1 MSDKVAS
8 AFNPKVFT
16 PGGKVD
22 WLYNWHLN
30 KKGVFKSIP
39 SFYGMQWGED
49 EIKSLCKKFKK
60 SGSDTLLGFNEPDNA
75 GQANLTPEKAASLWK
90 RYIEPI
96 KAQNSTV
103 KLISPAVTNAGAPG
117 GLAWLDSFLTNCT
130 GCHID
135 GVAIHWYGG
144 WIDDF
149 KAFIEE
155 AKKYN
160 KPLYLTAYLDNEPAV
175 VKYAYFGAFYS
186 GTAKDMLDANGQ
198 LTQITIFSQPLYT
211 PLTFSSPTFKMD
223 STDMF
228 GFLSG
233 QAPDADQSIPVD
245 RPKKKKRKHAAAPE
259 PAAAEEPANGVET
272 MDVDGE
278 KTEHV
283 DGEDDDEPALKKLR
297 IDEPAAVVTDEFET
311 EAKRE
316 VKADAGLTGGQAD
329 GAKLVL
335 THHVRHR
342 VAYPAGYPYVPIEQH
357 VPAAPPAREYPFTLD
372 PFQRMSINA
381 IERSESVLVSAH
393 TSAGKTVVAEYAIAQ
408 CLRDKQRVIYTS
420 PIKAL
425 SNQKYRDFLA
435 TFGDVGLMTGDVTIN
450 PNASCLVMTT
460 EILRSMLYRG
470 SEVVREVA
478 WVVFDEV
485 HYMRDRERGVVW
497 EETIILLPKNCHF
510 VFLSA
515 TIPNAM
521 QFAEWIS
528 QIHEAPCHVVYT
540 DFRPTPLQH
549 YLFPAGSD
557 GIYMVVNE
565 KSEFK
570 EDNFQKA
577 MGLIKD
583 PHGEDPA
590 KVGGGRGKKAKS
602 KKGGTKGPSDVAKIV
617 KMIMLKHFN
626 PVIIFAFGKRE
637 CETLALDVKEE
648 SLNSEEE
655 SNQVD
660 TIYTNAMDV
669 LSEEDRALPQ
679 IEQMRPLL
687 KRGIGIHHGGLL
699 PILKETVEILF
710 QEGLIKVLFA
720 TETFSIGLNMPAK
733 TVVFTS
739 VRKFDGKDFR
749 NLTSGEYIQMSGR
762 AGRRGLDDRGIV
774 IMMIDEK
781 LEPQAAK
788 TMVKGEADALDS
800 AFHLG
805 YNMILN
811 LMRVEGMSPEFML
824 QRCFFQHQNK
834 ANYIV
839 DVLLNCDPTSSVSKD
854 KTSIRPCPPGEKGE
868 PMVCPVLLSTVQDL
882 SVLRVFLPKDLKP
895 LSERQNAWKS
905 LLEVQKR
912 FPEGIP
918 PLDPLKHMKI
928 TDEKFVQLVERV
940 KILEQKL
947 FSHPLQS
954 DPRLAELL
962 ESFSKKQGQL
972 ALVKS
977 LKKRYQSA
985 MEVIQ
990 LDELKCRKRVLRRL
1004 GFTTSGDV
1012 IEMKGRVACEI
1023 STGDELLLTEMIFN
1037 GVFNPLSP
1045 EQCAALLSCFVF
1057 AEKSE
1062 TTVKLKEELA
1072 APLRTMQEIARRI
1085 ATVSKESKLPIN
1097 EDEYVASFKVELMDA
1112 VISWC
1117 RGAKFMDLTKM
1128 WMNTALKGGPFV
1140 LKETD
1145 VFEGSLIRTF
1155 RRLQELIRQMTQA
1168 AHAIGN
1174 AELEDKFM

>member
-1 MSDKVAS
+1 QDIFS
-8 AFNPKVFT
+8 T
-16 PGGKVD
+16 
-22 WLYNWHLN
+22 
-30 KKGVFKSIP
+30 
-39 SFYGMQWGED
+39 
-49 EIKSLCKKFKK
+49 
-60 SGSDTLLGFNEPDNA
+60 TLL
-75 GQANLTPEKAASLWK
+75 
-90 RYIEPI
+90 
-96 KAQNSTV
+96 
-103 KLISPAVTNAGAPG
+103 
-117 GLAWLDSFLTNCT
+117 LASFLNPN
-130 GCHID
+130 
-135 GVAIHWYGG
+135 V
-144 WIDDF
+144 
-149 KAFIEE
+149 
-155 AKKYN
+155 
-160 KPLYLTAYLDNEPAV
+160 
-175 VKYAYFGAFYS
+175 
-186 GTAKDMLDANGQ
+186 
-198 LTQITIFSQPLYT
+198 
-211 PLTFSSPTFKMD
+211 KMD

-233 QAPDADQSIPVD
+233 PAPEGDQSIPVD
-245 RPKKKKRKHAAAPE
+245 RPKKKKRKHVAAPE
-259 PAAAEEPANGVET
+259 PAAAEEPTNGAET
-272 MDVDGE
+272 MDVDGDRP
-278 KTEHV
+278 EHV
-283 DGEDDDEPALKKLR
+283 DGDDDEEPALKKLR
-297 IDEPAAVVTDEFET
+297 IDEPVAVVTDEFET

-408 CLRDKQRVIYTS
+408 CLREKQRVIYTS

-478 WVVFDEV
+478 WVIFDEV

-590 KVGGGRGKKAKS
+590 KVGGGRGKKGKS
-602 KKGGTKGPSDVAKIV
+602 KKGGTKGPTDVAKIV

-660 TIYTNAMDV
+660 NIYTNAMDV

-834 ANYIV
+834 ASVPKFKQEMDHAQSVYEKMVVPEEESVSEYYDIRRQLEDLGNDVRDVKTHPTYVLQYLQAGRLVRVKHETNDFGWGIVINFIKRVQPKHGPKAPIVDNAQNQYIV
-839 DVLLNCDPTSSVSKD
+839 DVLLNCDPTSTVSKD

-868 PMVCPVLLSTVQDL
+868 PMVCPVLLSTIQDL

-947 FSHPLQS
+947 FSHPLQF
-954 DPRLAELL
+954 DPRLPELL
-962 ESFSKKQGQL
+962 EAFSKKQGQL

-1117 RGAKFMDLTKM
+1117 RGAKFMDLTKVSM
-1128 WMNTALKGGPFV
+1128 FLVITPGDVSLKRSI

-1174 AELEDKFM
+1174 AELEDKFTKSLEMLERPGSVIFANSLYL

>member
-1 MSDKVAS
+1 MFSDIFSTTLHPA
-8 AFNPKVFT
+8 
-16 PGGKVD
+16 
-22 WLYNWHLN
+22 
-30 KKGVFKSIP
+30 
-39 SFYGMQWGED
+39 
-49 EIKSLCKKFKK
+49 
-60 SGSDTLLGFNEPDNA
+60 TLL
-75 GQANLTPEKAASLWK
+75 
-90 RYIEPI
+90 
-96 KAQNSTV
+96 
-103 KLISPAVTNAGAPG
+103 
-117 GLAWLDSFLTNCT
+117 DS
-130 GCHID
+130 
-135 GVAIHWYGG
+135 
-144 WIDDF
+144 
-149 KAFIEE
+149 
-155 AKKYN
+155 
-160 KPLYLTAYLDNEPAV
+160 
-175 VKYAYFGAFYS
+175 
-186 GTAKDMLDANGQ
+186 
-198 LTQITIFSQPLYT
+198 IFS
-211 PLTFSSPTFKMD
+211 MD
-223 STDMF
+223 ATDMF

-233 QAPDADQSIPVD
+233 TAPDGDPSTSAE
-245 RPKKKKRKHAAAPE
+245 RPKKKKRKHAAVPE
-259 PAAAEEPANGVET
+259 PTALDEFPIGADAMELDSGKANQ
-272 MDVDGE
+272 
-278 KTEHV
+278 V
-283 DGEDDDEPALKKLR
+283 DGEDDGDEPALKRLR

-316 VKADAGLTGGQAD
+316 VKADAGLTGAQVEGT
-329 GAKLVL
+329 KLVL

-357 VPAAPPAREYPFTLD
+357 VPATPPAREYPFTLD

-381 IERSESVLVSAH
+381 IERGESVLVSAH

-408 CLRDKQRVIYTS
+408 CLREKQRVIYTS

-450 PNASCLVMTT
+450 PSASCLVMTT

-478 WVVFDEV
+478 WVIFDEV

-497 EETIILLPKNCHF
+497 EETIILLPKNCHY

-549 YLFPAGSD
+549 YLFPEGSD

-590 KVGGGRGKKAKS
+590 KVGSGRGRKGKS
-602 KKGGTKGPSDVAKIV
+602 RKGGNKGESVISPSDVAKIV

-655 SNQVD
+655 SQQVD
-660 TIYTNAMDV
+660 TIYINAMDV

-679 IEQMRPLL
+679 IEQMKPLL

-774 IMMIDEK
+774 IMMMDEK

-834 ANYIV
+834 MNVPKFKLEMDHAQSVYDKMVVPEEESISEYYEIRRQLEELGNDVRDVKTHPTYVLQYLQAGRLVRVKHEANDFGWGIVVNFMKRVQPKHGPKAPIAEIAQNQYIV
-839 DVLLNCDPTSSVSKD
+839 DVLLNCDPTSTISKD
-854 KTSIRPCPPGEKGE
+854 KTSIRPCRPGEKGE
-868 PMVCPVLLSTVQDL
+868 PMVCPVLLSTIQDL

-895 LSERQNAWKS
+895 LPERQNAWKS
-905 LLEVQKR
+905 LLEVHKR

-928 TDEKFVQLVERV
+928 TDEMFVQLVEKV

-947 FSHPLQS
+947 LGHRLQS

-962 ESFSKKQGQL
+962 GSFSKKQGQL
-972 ALVKS
+972 ALSKS
-977 LKKRYQSA
+977 LKKRYQAA

-990 LDELKCRKRVLRRL
+990 LDELKSRKRVLRRL
-1004 GFTTSGDV
+1004 DFTTSDDV

-1037 GVFNPLSP
+1037 GVFNSLSP

-1057 AEKSE
+1057 GEKSE

-1117 RGAKFMDLTKM
+1117 RGAKFMDLTK
-1128 WMNTALKGGPFV
+1128 
-1140 LKETD
+1140 ETD

-1174 AELEDKFM
+1174 SELEDKFKKSLEMLERPGSVIFANSLYL